1 MKKIK
6 LDSEDFLKPVV
17 NYMLREF
24 NADYNYVKKHNEI
37 NGVPW
42 FQYFWDTPESKEE
55 FLTWLEKF
63 IKANVNYRPHKIK
76 NVINYIDLM
85 YGLKVY
91 ENE

>member
-6 LDSEDFLKPVV
+6 LDSEDFLIPVI

-24 NADYNYVKKHNEI
+24 NADYNYVKKHSEI

-63 IKANVNYRPHKIK
+63 IKANVNYKPYKIK
-76 NVINYIDLM
+76 NVISYIDLM
-85 YGLKVY
+85 WGLKVY
-91 ENE
+91 EDK